1 MTKLDT
7 KWQTIGDGG
16 GWVREQPDIAH
27 VDLAS
32 DQMQQS
38 YTLQLLSQKK
48 GTKEHQPSESYK

>member
-1 MTKLDT
+1 MAGH
-7 KWQTIGDGG
+7 WWW
-16 GWVREQPDIAH
+16 WVKEQPDIAH

-48 GTKEHQPSESYK
+48 GTKEHQPDESYK